1 MERNEFFLVYQPI
14 VCLTDEK
21 PTGVEALVRWRHAE
35 RGVVNP
41 IEFIPLAEETGLI
54 VKLGRWVLE
63 ESCRQVGVWDAMRD
77 MPKVVVNVNV
87 SARQLQ
93 EPEFVSEVAAI
104 LAATRLDPSRLTL
117 EFTESLLLRDTELT
131 ITTLH
136 ALKSLGVRLA
146 IDDFG
151 TGYSSLSYLR
161 RLPIDELKI
170 DGSFIAGMAS
180 EPGQMAVVRSIVDL
194 AETLHLETVAEGIEG
209 DAQLEALRGLSAQ
222 MGQGFLFSRPVA
234 AADLPRVLTQG
245 TRSRAAQLPS
255 PPVARKPARGAA
267 ARVPTARVA

>member
-1 MERNEFFLVYQPI
+1 M
-14 VCLTDEK
+14 
-21 PTGVEALVRWRHAE
+21 
-35 RGVVNP
+35 
-41 IEFIPLAEETGLI
+41 
-54 VKLGRWVLE
+54 LE
-63 ESCRQVGVWDAMRD
+63 EACRQVRAWDEISGVPRVA
-77 MPKVVVNVNV
+77 VNVNV

-93 EPEFVSEVAAI
+93 EPDFVAQVAEI
-104 LAATRLDPSRLTL
+104 LAATRLDPKRLTL

-131 ITTLH
+131 ISKLH
-136 ALKSLGVRLA
+136 ALKALGLRLS

-209 DAQLEALRGLSAQ
+209 DAQLQALRGLSAQ
-222 MGQGFLFSRPVA
+222 MGQGFLFSKPLSA
-234 AADLPRVLTQG
+234 EELPRALTQR
-245 TRSRAAQLPS
+245 TRRQAALPAS
-255 PPVARKPARGAA
+255 AQPASVPV
-267 ARVPTARVA
+267 VTARVA

>member
-1 MERNEFFLVYQPI
+1 M
-14 VCLTDEK
+14 
-21 PTGVEALVRWRHAE
+21 
-35 RGVVNP
+35 
-41 IEFIPLAEETGLI
+41 
-54 VKLGRWVLE
+54 LE
-63 ESCRQVGVWDAMRD
+63 EACRQVRAWDEISGVPRVA
-77 MPKVVVNVNV
+77 VNVNV

-93 EPEFVSEVAAI
+93 EPDFVAQVAEI
-104 LAATRLDPSRLTL
+104 LAATRLDPKRLTL

-131 ITTLH
+131 ISKLH
-136 ALKSLGVRLA
+136 ALKALGLRLS

-209 DAQLEALRGLSAQ
+209 DAQLQALRGLSAQ
-222 MGQGFLFSRPVA
+222 MGQGFLFSKPLSA
-234 AADLPRVLTQG
+234 EELPRALTQR
-245 TRSRAAQLPS
+245 TRWQAALPAS
-255 PPVARKPARGAA
+255 GQPASVPV
-267 ARVPTARVA
+267 VTARVA